1 MRRSGDFSRAVR
13 GGVRTGKSTLVVHLA
28 ASSSETDAPSVGFVV
43 SKAVGNAVV
52 RNRVKRR
59 LRAIVADRM
68 PDLPAGVLIVV
79 RALPEAAAADYA
91 RLDADLGS
99 CLRRALA
106 RRPQVAS

>member
-28 ASSSETDAPSVGFVV
+28 ASSGETDAPSVGFVV

-59 LRAIVADRM
+59 LRAIVAERM
-68 PDLPAGVLIVV
+68 KELPDGVLIVV
-79 RALPEAAAADYA
+79 RALPEAASADYA
-91 RLDADLGS
+91 RLEADLAS
-99 CLRRALA
+99 CIRRALS
-106 RRPQVAS
+106 RRAQVSA

>member
-1 MRRSGDFSRAVR
+1 M
-13 GGVRTGKSTLVVHLA
+13 VVHLA

-59 LRAIVADRM
+59 MRAIVGQHMA
-68 PDLPAGVLIVV
+68 DLPDGVLVVV
-79 RALPEAAAADYA
+79 RALPESASADYA
-91 RLDADLGS
+91 RLEADLSS

-106 RRPQVAS
+106 RRPQVSA